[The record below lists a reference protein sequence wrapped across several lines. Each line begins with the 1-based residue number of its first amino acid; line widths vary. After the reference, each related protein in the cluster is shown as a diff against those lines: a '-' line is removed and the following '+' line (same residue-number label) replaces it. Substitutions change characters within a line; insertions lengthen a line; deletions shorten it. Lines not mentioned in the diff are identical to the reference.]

1 MASINSMESTKFTH
15 GELFAGLGG
24 FAQAAHR
31 SGFETLWANEMASGP
46 SNFYK
51 SNFPNVEHLCCPLDK
66 AVSRITQIPVDV
78 ISAGFP
84 CQPFSYAGPRK
95 MQLDARSEPIFFLD
109 NILNGLK
116 ECKPKFIIL
125 ENVRG
130 FYSKDNPVLPALE
143 NLLRHHGYFIPMN
156 GMFLASLNEMSKIP
170 QARVRFVALACRVD
184 LYPAFRFSKKYF
196 PIQESNYA
204 FEHFVDFDRDYD
216 AHQIAEDNKYAKL
229 LREKIEEKRAL
240 GENPQNF
247 MFQIRKTYARVLNKG
262 VCPTLT
268 ANMGSGGH
276 NVPFIVTNTDRIR
289 RLTPHECAN
298 LQGFN
303 PDYDFG
309 ELKTWSPVY
318 KAIGNSVAVP
328 MFEPIYRELFEY
340 LNTYVEM
347 NQRQIA

>member
-1 MASINSMESTKFTH
+1 MTFTH

-31 SGFETLWANEMASGP
+31 AGFETLWANEMESSP

-51 SNFPNVEHLCCPLDK
+51 ANFPAVEHFTCPLEM
-66 AVSRITQIPVDV
+66 AVPHIIQIPVDV

-95 MQLDARSEPIFFLD
+95 MQLDARSEPIFLLD

-116 ECKPKFIIL
+116 DRKPKFIIL

-143 NLLRHHGYFIPMN
+143 NLLRHHGYFIPIN
-156 GMFLASLNEMSKIP
+156 GMLLASLNEMSVIP

-184 LYPAFRFSKKYF
+184 LFPAFRFSQKYIPLQTTNF
-196 PIQESNYA
+196 T
-204 FEHFVDFDRDYD
+204 FDHFVDFDQDYD
-216 AHQIAEDNKYAKL
+216 AHEIAEDNKYGKL
-229 LREKIEEKRAL
+229 LRKKIEEKQAD
-240 GENPQNF
+240 GENPQEY

-268 ANMGSGGH
+268 ANMGLGGH
-276 NVPFIVTNTDRIR
+276 NVPFILTNTGRIR

-298 LQGFN
+298 LQGFD
-303 PDYDFG
+303 PDYSFG
-309 ELKTWSPVY
+309 ELKTWSPIY

-340 LNTYVEM
+340 LKIYAEM